1 MLSYRDSPISAV
13 TSVLRRI
20 QLHKRGDTEDVLVDV
35 LLLGE
40 VARIDDDSSG
50 RNSKC
55 RKCYCA

>member
-13 TSVLRRI
+13 TSVFRRI
-20 QLHKRGDTEDVLVDV
+20 QLHKRGDTEDMLVDV

>member
-13 TSVLRRI
+13 TSVFRRI
-20 QLHKRGDTEDVLVDV
+20 QLHKRGDTEGMLVDV